1 MLTDCSASRL
11 LFPKR
16 MRPSAFSPGRLRP
29 IRTPEATLDL
39 GGTKVLTQERPLV
52 HPAWSL
58 PHSPPLPNKDLEVE
72 TSPPSSGGAPRGDQN
87 SEVSENTA
95 RWVKAQEANSSD
107 RGLSLKGLSAISSSQ
122 LRSSHS
128 PDPAVSLPCTGGGY
142 TACPG
147 RGFHMASLVPPLP
160 PTARKHTVCPDRFP
174 VDQNLSFLGC
184 GGWQDKS
191 WESASYP
198 SCIHESLQ
206 DLGSVPFP
214 L

>member
-1 MLTDCSASRL
+1 MEPSP
-11 LFPKR
+11 FPT
-16 MRPSAFSPGRLRP
+16 S
-29 IRTPEATLDL
+29 
-39 GGTKVLTQERPLV
+39 
-52 HPAWSL
+52 
-58 PHSPPLPNKDLEVE
+58 PNKDLEVE
-72 TSPPSSGGAPRGDQN
+72 TSLPSSGGAPRGDQS

-147 RGFHMASLVPPLP
+147 RGFHMASLVSPLP